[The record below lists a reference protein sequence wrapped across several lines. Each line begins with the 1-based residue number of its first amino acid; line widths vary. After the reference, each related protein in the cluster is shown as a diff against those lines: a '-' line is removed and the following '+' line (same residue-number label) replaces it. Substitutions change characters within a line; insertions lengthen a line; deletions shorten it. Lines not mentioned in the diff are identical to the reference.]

1 MVYDR
6 HQLAGLRWRVLGAS
20 LAAWAV
26 MLAVPA
32 WSGDVL
38 PASLCSSAGATAGI
52 TANTATGIGIGIGA
66 TGTGTGIAGT
76 GGIGMTSV
84 GTTTAWLT
92 ADWLVSAGLGWM
104 LMIVAM
110 MLPMSIPALAHIRL
124 STFAHVRWR
133 AMALFLAGYGAVWL
147 LAGWV
152 MKAIDMLLRNAAT
165 DLHLT
170 AVATAAV
177 LALVWQVSP
186 AKQRCLN
193 RCHDHRPLAAFG
205 WPAARDAL
213 GLGLRHGTWCVG
225 SCWALM
231 LLVLLL
237 PQGHVAGMVAA
248 AVLMYGERLDPPRPP
263 AWRLRGL
270 KSAGLWLRREWA
282 WRKQGAPFA

>member
-6 HQLAGLRWRVLGAS
+6 QQVAALRWRVLGAS
-20 LAAWAV
+20 LAAWVV
-26 MLAVPA
+26 MVAVPA
-32 WSGDVL
+32 WSGDEL
-38 PASLCSSAGATAGI
+38 PASLCSAAGTTGPAGLISITSVTGTTGSAGSASPFGPPSI
-52 TANTATGIGIGIGA
+52 
-66 TGTGTGIAGT
+66 
-76 GGIGMTSV
+76 
-84 GTTTAWLT
+84 AWLT
-92 ADWLVSAGLGWM
+92 PAWLVSTGLGWM

-124 STFAHVRWR
+124 STFAHARWR

-147 LAGWV
+147 MAGWV

-165 DLHLT
+165 ELQLPVHQPAL
-170 AVATAAV
+170 AAAAV

-193 RCHDHRPLAAFG
+193 RCHAHPSLAAFG

-213 GLGLRHGTWCVG
+213 ALGLRHGVWCVG

-237 PQGHVAGMVAA
+237 PQGHVAGMLAA
-248 AVLMYGERLDPPRPP
+248 SGLMYSERLDPPRPP

-270 KSAGLWLRREWA
+270 QSAGLWLRREWA
-282 WRKQGAPFA
+282 WRKRGAPLA